1 MSQAFLTKT
10 LTSFRKNMNRFGPV
24 RTVIK
29 SQATYHVESVLNAV
43 PYLGWD
49 ILSDAHRLQAPIE
62 LMWEKIGANHDQ
74 QSKSMKKD
82 QVAFVQSLAQSTL
95 TIMPELQ
102 GRKFEDRLQTDG
114 KFSSASSNGLF
125 SHLYTFHTDLTIPN
139 GASVIKDGGVYPLWD
154 ISHYPDINGFVF
166 ADTPEGKAFMEEF
179 ERLRL
184 DGNEL
189 RALIAKHRAQNMAT
203 LIKIIKDGVAPSG
216 GRECYIILGTFGARY
231 RGIHTVKHKQLDG
244 TTFAGQA
251 MLLEPDIRHPFV
263 GWIQHMFL
271 VTGPNTVS
279 AVVLGGGEGKVPF
292 LDCVN
297 SWLAPW
303 LWSLVKIISAH
314 SYRIKHQLT
323 PVGGDL
329 DETEFNKAVAEAIDH
344 LSLQF
349 WIVQLFLKGGPMGAW
364 CQEIFGRAGV
374 KTMTD
379 EEYANWRKRDKEVK
393 ALTDAEGRGSG
404 RTHHSYN
411 PDGELDRT
419 TIRDKDDDHNK
430 GGGTNNKKPP
440 NTGSSNTQQSSK
452 SKTSAQSEPAKS
464 PKDKAPGS
472 RPKPIPSLDISNK
485 TTTSLKNEVKGANVQ
500 PKRSASTTPPN
511 QTAQKSTDKKSPSS
525 QFSKSTESPTN
536 KQQPSTQPKPS
547 QTPTSK
553 QTPPTQVAKS
563 TQAQTGKQ
571 QPLSQTTPVA
581 QPQKITDPASEQ
593 TNVGG
598 ITIPALKIT
607 PGDGFSLT
615 TKEMRAATMDN
626 WRTLEAYFNLSGERA
641 GGKSPEKGPLATTIR
656 EKCSS
661 QLNKQKLDVATRLQ
675 GFTAPESLPAN
686 EFFLKQEIFDQA
698 KIYEVV
704 KQGVEAT
711 EALVPVL
718 AKDRMNKIAE
728 MAKAKKVQVPKELG
742 QESVTKMIREACL
755 KLLVYP
761 FGDLHQ
767 SGFTANAMD
776 EVAAR
781 LAIKQ
786 LMFEHQKTDEG
797 LRKIAGKA
805 QEIHGKGDTEAE
817 GKLQAQGEAKQRKMQ
832 VISDMIKEMQQRQDR
847 AIKAMRAD
855 LPKQTKL

>member
-1 MSQAFLTKT
+1 MKT
-10 LTSFRKNMNRFGPV
+10 FGPV

-29 SQATYHVESVLNAV
+29 SQATFHVETVLNAI
-43 PYLGWD
+43 PSIGWD
-49 ILSDAHRLQAPIE
+49 VLSDAHRLQAPIE
-62 LMWEKIGANHDQ
+62 LLWEKIGANHDKL
-74 QSKSMKKD
+74 SKSMKKD
-82 QVAFVQSLAQSTL
+82 QVGFVQSSAQSTL
-95 TIMPELQ
+95 SSMPAMQ
-102 GRKFEDRLQTDG
+102 GRKFEDRLQIDG

-125 SHLYTFHTDLTIPN
+125 SHFYTFFMDLTIPN
-139 GASVIKDGGVYPLWD
+139 AASVIKDGGVYPLWD

-166 ADTPEGKAFMEEF
+166 ADTPEGKAFIDEF

-189 RALIAKHRAQNMAT
+189 RAHIAKYRAKNVAT
-203 LIKIIKDGVAPSG
+203 LNKIIKDGVAPSG
-216 GRECYIILGTFGARY
+216 DRECYIILGTFGARY

-244 TTFAGQA
+244 TTFTGQV

-303 LWSLVKIISAH
+303 LWSFVKIMSAH
-314 SYRIKHQLT
+314 CYRIKHQLM
-323 PVGGDL
+323 PVGENL
-329 DETEFNKAVAEAIDH
+329 NETEFNKAVADATDH
-344 LSLQF
+344 LALQS
-349 WIVQLFLKGGPMGAW
+349 WIVNLFLKGGPMGAW
-364 CQEIFGRAGV
+364 CQEISGRAGV
-374 KTMTD
+374 EKMTP
-379 EEYANWRKRDKEVK
+379 EEYANWRKRDREVK

-404 RTHHSYN
+404 RTHHSYY

-430 GGGTNNKKPP
+430 SGGTNNKKPP
-440 NTGSSNTQQSSK
+440 NTGSSNTQQRPK
-452 SKTSAQSEPAKS
+452 SKTSAQSEPVKS
-464 PKDKAPGS
+464 PKDRSPDS
-472 RPKPIPSLDISNK
+472 RPKPSPSLDISNK
-485 TTTSLKNEVKGANVQ
+485 TTTSLKNEVKGGNVQ
-500 PKRSASTTPPN
+500 PKRSAGTTPSN
-511 QTAQKSTDKKSPSS
+511 QTTQKSTDKQSPSS
-525 QFSKSTESPTN
+525 QVNKSTQSPTS
-536 KQQPSTQPKPS
+536 KQQPSIQPSKPS
-547 QTPTSK
+547 QTPTNK
-553 QTPPTQVAKS
+553 QTPPTQVARS
-563 TQAQTGKQ
+563 TQPQTGKQ
-571 QPLSQTTPVA
+571 QPPSQTPLVA
-581 QPQKITDPASEQ
+581 QPQKIAGPTSEQ
-593 TNVGG
+593 PNAGG

-607 PGDGFSLT
+607 SGDGFSLT

-626 WRTLEAYFNLSGERA
+626 WRTVEAYFNLSGERA

-698 KIYEVV
+698 KMYEVV

-718 AKDRMNKIAE
+718 VKDRMDKIAE

-776 EVAAR
+776 EVSAR

-805 QEIHGKGDTEAE
+805 REIHGKGNMEAE
-817 GKLQAQGEAKQRKMQ
+817 GKLQAQGVAKQRKMAE
-832 VISDMIKEMQQRQDR
+832 ISDMIKELQQRQDR
-847 AIKAMRAD
+847 AINAMRAD

>member
-1 MSQAFLTKT
+1 MSQVFFTKT
-10 LTSFRKNMNRFGPV
+10 LTSVRKNMKTFGPV

-29 SQATYHVESVLNAV
+29 SQATFHVETVLNAI
-43 PYLGWD
+43 PSIGWD
-49 ILSDAHRLQAPIE
+49 VLSDAHRLQAPIE
-62 LMWEKIGANHDQ
+62 LLWEKIGAHHDKL
-74 QSKSMKKD
+74 SKSMKKD
-82 QVAFVQSLAQSTL
+82 QVGFVQSSAQSTL
-95 TIMPELQ
+95 SSMPEMQ
-102 GRKFEDRLQTDG
+102 GRKFEDRLQIDG

-125 SHLYTFHTDLTIPN
+125 SHFYTFFMDLTIPN
-139 GASVIKDGGVYPLWD
+139 AASVIKDGGVYPLWD

-166 ADTPEGKAFMEEF
+166 ADTPEGKAFIDEF

-189 RALIAKHRAQNMAT
+189 RAHIAKYRAQNMAT
-203 LIKIIKDGVAPSG
+203 LNKIIKDGVAPSG
-216 GRECYIILGTFGARY
+216 DRECYIILGTFGARY

-244 TTFAGQA
+244 TTFTGQV

-303 LWSLVKIISAH
+303 LWSFVKIMSAH
-314 SYRIKHQLT
+314 CYRIKHQLM
-323 PVGGDL
+323 PVGENL
-329 DETEFNKAVAEAIDH
+329 NETEFNKAVADATDH
-344 LSLQF
+344 LALQS
-349 WIVQLFLKGGPMGAW
+349 WIVNLFLKGGPMGAW
-364 CQEIFGRAGV
+364 CQEISGRARV
-374 KTMTD
+374 ETMTP

-393 ALTDAEGRGSG
+393 ALTDGEGRGSG
-404 RTHHSYN
+404 RTHHSYY

-419 TIRDKDDDHNK
+419 TIRDKDDDHNN
-430 GGGTNNKKPP
+430 GGGNNNNKKPP
-440 NTGSSNTQQSSK
+440 NTGSSNSQQSSK

-464 PKDKAPGS
+464 PKDRSPDS
-472 RPKPIPSLDISNK
+472 WPKPSPSLDISNK
-485 TTTSLKNEVKGANVQ
+485 TTTSLKN
-500 PKRSASTTPPN
+500 RSQRGQS
-511 QTAQKSTDKKSPSS
+511 
-525 QFSKSTESPTN
+525 
-536 KQQPSTQPKPS
+536 
-547 QTPTSK
+547 
-553 QTPPTQVAKS
+553 
-563 TQAQTGKQ
+563 
-571 QPLSQTTPVA
+571 
-581 QPQKITDPASEQ
+581 QPQKIPSPASEQ
-593 TNVGG
+593 TNASGV
-598 ITIPALKIT
+598 TIPALKIT
-607 PGDGFSLT
+607 SGDGFSLT

-626 WRTLEAYFNLSGERA
+626 WRTVEAYFNLSGERA
-641 GGKSPEKGPLATTIR
+641 GGKSPEKGPLATTIH
-656 EKCSS
+656 EKCNS

-698 KIYEVV
+698 KMYEVV

-718 AKDRMNKIAE
+718 AKDRMDKIAE

-776 EVAAR
+776 EVASR

-805 QEIHGKGDTEAE
+805 REIHGKGDTEAE
-817 GKLQAQGEAKQRKMQ
+817 GKLQAQGEAKQRKMAE
-832 VISDMIKEMQQRQDR
+832 ISDMIKELQQRQDR
-847 AIKAMRAD
+847 AIKAMKAD